1 MDVITAFQN
10 PYLTEEVYMKIP
22 KGSTIPGL
30 PSGSIVRLI
39 KALYGL
45 KQSAHEWYKD
55 IDGFLRSI
63 GFLRSR
69 YDADLYL

>member
-1 MDVITAFQN
+1 MDIITVFQN

-22 KGSTIPGL
+22 KGCTIASL
-30 PSGSIVRLI
+30 PSGSIVQLI
-39 KALYGL
+39 KVFYGL

-55 IDGFLRSI
+55 IDGFLCSI